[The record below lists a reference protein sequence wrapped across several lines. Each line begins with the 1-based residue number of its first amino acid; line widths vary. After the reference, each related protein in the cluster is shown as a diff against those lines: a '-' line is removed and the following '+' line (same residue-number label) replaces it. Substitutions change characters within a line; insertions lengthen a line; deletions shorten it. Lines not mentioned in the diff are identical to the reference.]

1 MHKTTYMNKHIQ
13 NQVKIAYYHT
23 RNLEYIAIREASH
36 LSKDKIYFEHPTLI
50 NQVNFQEML
59 SL

>member
-1 MHKTTYMNKHIQ
+1 MNKHIQ